1 MSKNTYTIAAIC
13 FIMSI
18 IAAIYYTNAP
28 ISHDPVKPSTTNTG
42 LITDLASPFGSGGRD
57 TSSGIV
63 FDTTPTQ
70 PTWETSSGK
79 EIFFNTN
86 WMGRVVTIQGKL
98 AHYQF
103 GSGNPL
109 EFDKSREEII
119 QINKD
124 CNLAQSAEESML
136 CNARL
141 GQGESL
147 SNISLPDGT
156 EGLSYPSRM
165 TPEIEYLVYSFL
177 SNPII
182 RQSSE
187 KCGEFFWKDGNEG
200 APFYN
205 NETMHEDMGEV
216 MPENW
221 WKPYRIDINQLILIN
236 PNTGRKELNTD
247 PIWTLRTQILFP
259 PVTYGKTGNYTN
271 TKLTNCLSK
280 NNILTP
286 LQAHVDRHYR
296 ELIWLWREYK
306 VEA

>member
-1 MSKNTYTIAAIC
+1 MSKNTYTVTIICAIV
-13 FIMSI
+13 SI
-18 IAAIYYTNAP
+18 IGGLYYTSSHV
-28 ISHDPVKPSTTNTG
+28 SHDPVKLATTHTG
-42 LITDLASPFGSGGRD
+42 LITDIASPFGSGGS
-57 TSSGIV
+57 SSGIV

-79 EIFFNTN
+79 EVFFNTN
-86 WMGRVVTIQGKL
+86 WIGRVVTIQGKS

-124 CNLAQSAEESML
+124 CNLAQSTEESML

-147 SNISLPDGT
+147 SNIYLPDGT
-156 EGLSYPSRM
+156 EGLSYASRM

-187 KCGEFFWKDGNEG
+187 KCSEFFWKDGNEG

-221 WKPYRIDINQLILIN
+221 WKPYRIDINQLIVIN
-236 PNTGRKELNTD
+236 PNTGRKELNID
-247 PIWTLRTQILFP
+247 PIWTLRTQIMAP
-259 PVTYGKTGNYTN
+259 PVTRDTPGHYTN
-271 TKLTNCLSK
+271 IKLTNCLSK

-286 LQAHVDRHYR
+286 LQTHVDRHYR

-306 VEA
+306 VEV